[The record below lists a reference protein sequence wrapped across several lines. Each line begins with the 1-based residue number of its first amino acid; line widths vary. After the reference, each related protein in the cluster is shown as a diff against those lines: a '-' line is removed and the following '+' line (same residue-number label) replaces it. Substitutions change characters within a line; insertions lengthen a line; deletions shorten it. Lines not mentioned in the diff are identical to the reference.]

1 MTETPVEGHEL
12 PATIVEALPNELFRL
27 ELDDQSRVVAHVGAK
42 RANDFLRLL
51 PGDRVNVVLS
61 PSDVKR
67 GRITR
72 RYLS

>member
-1 MTETPVEGHEL
+1 M

-42 RANDFLRLL
+42 RGNDFLRLL